1 MEKQMRVLITGGTG
15 LVGTVLTKLLVEN
28 GHEVAHLSRSSGEG
42 DVKTFTWDIAK
53 RQIDQE
59 AIEWADAIIHLAGAG
74 VADKRWS
81 VDRKA
86 EILHSRTHS
95 TQLLREAIDRAS
107 DKPKA
112 FISASAIGLY
122 GADTGDILLDESAP
136 VGDDFLAQV
145 VQAWEHEVAQIETL
159 GLRTAMI
166 RIGIVLAKE
175 GGALPQML
183 QPPVAAPLGS
193 GDQYMSWIHIQ
204 DLAEIF
210 LFALTHE
217 IKGPYN
223 AVAPHPETN
232 RDLTQKAA
240 KAKGKFF
247 LGISVPGFLLK
258 LILGEMAQIVLGG
271 SKLSAQKITA
281 AGFQFKYP
289 RVEDAL
295 GDIFSK

>member
-1 MEKQMRVLITGGTG
+1 MDKNMRILITGGTG
-15 LVGTVLTKLLVEN
+15 LVGTVLTKLLIDK
-28 GHEVAHLSRSSGEG
+28 GHEVAHLSRSKADGLI
-42 DVKTFTWDIAK
+42 KTFTWDITK

-59 AIEWADAIIHLAGAG
+59 GIEWADAIIHLAGAG
-74 VADKRWS
+74 VAEKRWS

-95 TQLLREAIDRAS
+95 TQLLREAIDRATNR
-107 DKPKA
+107 PTI
-112 FISASAIGLY
+112 FVSASAIGIY
-122 GADTGDILLDESAP
+122 GADTGTSLLDESAP
-136 VGDDFLAQV
+136 AGSDFLAQV
-145 VQAWEHEVAQIETL
+145 VQAWEHEVTQIETL
-159 GLRTAMI
+159 GLRTVMV

-204 DLAEIF
+204 DLAELF

-217 IKGPYN
+217 ISGAFN

-295 GDIFSK
+295 RDIFSK